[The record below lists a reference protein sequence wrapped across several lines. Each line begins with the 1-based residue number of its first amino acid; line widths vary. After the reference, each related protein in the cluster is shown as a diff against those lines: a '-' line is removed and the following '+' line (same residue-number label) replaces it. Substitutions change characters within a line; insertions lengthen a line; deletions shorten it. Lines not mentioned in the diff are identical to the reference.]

1 MPRLKPPSKEES
13 QLLPPFAAL
22 PDTAIHLPATAA
34 EFAAART
41 ALLAQTALGFDTE
54 SKPIFSTHQ
63 VDTGPHLVQLATVDA
78 AWLLQLHHPLALE
91 LARELLAHPGI
102 CKVGFG
108 LDNDKTT
115 LPRRL
120 GCALENVLDLD
131 RVFKQ
136 YGYGNSTGVR
146 AAVAL
151 VLGQNFHKSKKMST
165 SNWAAHQYSPGQLR
179 YAANDAHGPAVVY
192 AALPA
197 WQARQPAPDVA
208 RPARRPRAPEAQ
220 QAYQGQQGQSAAPA
234 AAAMPSPPQPAP
246 SAQKSTPE
254 SAPAP
259 AAPSGSAGTAHRR
272 GVAALFQPR
281 RS

>member
-13 QLLPPFAAL
+13 LLLPAFAAL
-22 PDTAIHLPATAA
+22 PDSAIHLPATEA

-41 ALLAQTALGFDTE
+41 ALLAQSALGFDTE
-54 SKPIFSTHQ
+54 SKPIFSTQQ
-63 VDTGPHLVQLATVDA
+63 VDTGPHLVQLATTDA
-78 AWLLQLHHPLALE
+78 AWLLQLHHPQALE

-108 LDNDKTT
+108 LDNDKAT

-120 GCALENVLDLD
+120 GCELHNVVDLD

-165 SNWAAHQYSPGQLR
+165 SNWAARQYSPGQLR
-179 YAANDAHGPAVVY
+179 YAANDAHGPAVVH

-197 WQARQPAPDVA
+197 WQSRQPAPAAA
-208 RPARRPRAPEAQ
+208 RPPRPPRAPRAPGSDPIHSVSPAPTPQ
-220 QAYQGQQGQSAAPA
+220 PSSGLQPAALAPPSGTQGPQSMQGAAPVR
-234 AAAMPSPPQPAP
+234 S
-246 SAQKSTPE
+246 
-254 SAPAP
+254 
-259 AAPSGSAGTAHRR
+259 RI
-272 GVAALFQPR
+272 AALFQPR
-281 RS
+281 RG

>member
-13 QLLPPFAAL
+13 LLLPAFAAL
-22 PDTAIHLPATAA
+22 PDSAIHLPATEA

-41 ALLAQTALGFDTE
+41 ALLAQSALGFDTE
-54 SKPIFSTHQ
+54 SKPIFSTQQ
-63 VDTGPHLVQLATVDA
+63 VDTGPHLVQLATTDA
-78 AWLLQLHHPLALE
+78 AWLLQLHHPQALE

-108 LDNDKTT
+108 LDNDKAT

-120 GCALENVLDLD
+120 GCELHNVVDLD

-165 SNWAAHQYSPGQLR
+165 SNWAARQYSPGQLR
-179 YAANDAHGPAVVY
+179 YAANDAHGPAVIY

-197 WQARQPAPDVA
+197 WQARQPAPAA
-208 RPARRPRAPEAQ
+208 RPPRQRAPEPQQQ
-220 QAYQGQQGQSAAPA
+220 QAVPQAPQQGQTTASSLSYTPSPAPA
-234 AAAMPSPPQPAP
+234 AAPATPS
-246 SAQKSTPE
+246 SSDGTPR
-254 SAPAP
+254 
-259 AAPSGSAGTAHRR
+259 RR
-272 GVAALFQPR
+272 GIAALFQPR
-281 RS
+281 RG

>member
-1 MPRLKPPSKEES
+1 M
-13 QLLPPFAAL
+13 
-22 PDTAIHLPATAA
+22 
-34 EFAAART
+34 
-41 ALLAQTALGFDTE
+41 
-54 SKPIFSTHQ
+54 
-63 VDTGPHLVQLATVDA
+63 
-78 AWLLQLHHPLALE
+78 ALE

-120 GCALENVLDLD
+120 GCTLENVLDLD

-146 AAVAL
+146 AAIAL

-165 SNWAAHQYSPGQLR
+165 SNWAARLYSPGQLR

-197 WQARQPAPDVA
+197 WQARQPAPAAA
-208 RPARRPRAPEAQ
+208 RPPRRPAAADSLRPAQ
-220 QAYQGQQGQSAAPA
+220 TAAPA
-234 AAAMPSPPQPAP
+234 PMPSRSQPA
-246 SAQKSTPE
+246 AT
-254 SAPAP
+254 SAPAST
-259 AAPSGSAGTAHRR
+259 AAPATQAPTGATPRR
-272 GVAALFQPR
+272 RSNVAALFQPR
-281 RS
+281 RG

>member
-22 PDTAIHLPATAA
+22 PDSAIHLPATEA

-41 ALLAQTALGFDTE
+41 ALLAQSALGFDTE
-54 SKPIFSTHQ
+54 SKPIFSTTQ

-91 LARELLAHPGI
+91 LARELLSHPGI

-108 LDNDKTT
+108 LDNDKAT

-120 GCALENVLDLD
+120 GCELDNVVDLD

-165 SNWAAHQYSPGQLR
+165 SNWAARQYSPGQLR
-179 YAANDAHGPAVVY
+179 YAANDAHGPAVIY

-197 WQARQPAPDVA
+197 WQARQPAPAA
-208 RPARRPRAPEAQ
+208 RPPRQARPPRAPEPQQQ
-220 QAYQGQQGQSAAPA
+220 QAAPQAPEQGQTAASSPSYTPSSSPATAPA
-234 AAAMPSPPQPAP
+234 TPS
-246 SAQKSTPE
+246 SSDGTPR
-254 SAPAP
+254 
-259 AAPSGSAGTAHRR
+259 RR
-272 GVAALFQPR
+272 GIAALFQPR
-281 RS
+281 RG